1 MGMKGSELK
10 KDLISKITNI
20 SNNDLLNDIKELIK
34 FQSDDTVFKV
44 DEETQK
50 SIAVS
55 KAQIK
60 DNQIITNESLQSE
73 IKQWLEK

>member
-1 MGMKGSELK
+1 MNVAELK
-10 KDLISKITNI
+10 IDLITKITSI

-34 FQSDDTVFKV
+34 FQSDDTVFEV

-60 DNQIITNESLQSE
+60 DNQIMTNESLQSE

>member
-1 MGMKGSELK
+1 MNGAELK
-10 KDLISKITNI
+10 IDLITKITSI

-34 FQSDDTVFKV
+34 FQSDDTVFEV

-60 DNQIITNESLQSE
+60 GNQVVTNESLQSE

>member
-1 MGMKGSELK
+1 MNGAELK
-10 KDLISKITNI
+10 IDLITKITSI

-34 FQSDDTVFKV
+34 FQSDDTVFEV

-60 DNQIITNESLQSE
+60 DNQIMTNESLQSE

>member
-1 MGMKGSELK
+1 MNGAELK
-10 KDLISKITNI
+10 IDLITKITSI

-34 FQSDDTVFKV
+34 FQSDDTVFEV

-50 SIAVS
+50 SIAIS

-60 DNQIITNESLQSE
+60 GNQVVTNESLQSE